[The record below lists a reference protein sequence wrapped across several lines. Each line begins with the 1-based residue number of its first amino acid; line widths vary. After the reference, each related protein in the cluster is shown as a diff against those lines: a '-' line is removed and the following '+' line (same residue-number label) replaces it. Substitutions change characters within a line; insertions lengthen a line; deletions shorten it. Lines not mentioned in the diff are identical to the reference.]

1 MRASGLLCAH
11 TCSSSSPAMQ
21 SVLDPIEARVIG
33 TMIEK
38 RITVPDTYPLT
49 INSLVN
55 GCNQSSNRAPVTSL
69 TESEIASAVERLRDR
84 GFTSL
89 YTGAAT
95 RVPKYSEAFSERLG
109 LQRAETALL
118 CELMLRGAQMPGELR
133 SRAERMHAFGDL
145 QDVENTLKAMSELT
159 PPLVVQLPREAG
171 ARAAKWQHMLFG
183 GELPAVDAPSLPPS
197 RVERDSALT
206 DRVRALETKV
216 AELEDALMALRMQ
229 LGA

>member
-1 MRASGLLCAH
+1 
-11 TCSSSSPAMQ
+11 MQ
-21 SVLDPIEARVIG
+21 AVLDPIEARVIG

-55 GCNQSSNRAPVTSL
+55 GCNQSNNRAPVTSL
-69 TESEIASAVERLRDR
+69 TEGEVAGAVERLRER

-95 RVPKYSEAFSERLG
+95 RVPKYSETFVERLG
-109 LQRAETALL
+109 LQRTEAALL

-133 SRAERMHAFGDL
+133 SRAERMHAFTDL
-145 QDVENTLKAMSELT
+145 QEVENTLKAMGELT

-183 GELPAVDAPSLPPS
+183 GEIPDAAANVLPPS
-197 RVERDSALT
+197 KVERETQLSE
-206 DRVRALETKV
+206 RVSSLEAKV
-216 AELEDALMALRMQ
+216 AELEETLAALRVQ
-229 LGA
+229 LGG

>member
-1 MRASGLLCAH
+1 
-11 TCSSSSPAMQ
+11 MQ
-21 SVLDPIEARVIG
+21 AVLDPIEARVIG

-55 GCNQSSNRAPVTSL
+55 GCNQMNNRAPVTSL
-69 TESEIASAVERLRDR
+69 SESEVSSAVERLRDR

-95 RVPKYSEAFSERLG
+95 RVPKYSESFVERLG
-109 LQRAETALL
+109 LQRGEAALL

-133 SRAERMHAFGDL
+133 SRAERMHTFADL
-145 QDVENTLKAMSELT
+145 NEVETTLIAMSQLT
-159 PPLVVQLPREAG
+159 PPLVVQLAREAG

-183 GELPAVDAPSLPPS
+183 GEVPSADAPSLPPS
-197 RVERDSALT
+197 KADRETALA
-206 DRVRALETKV
+206 DRVAALETKV
-216 AELEDALMALRMQ
+216 AELEEALSALRIQ

>member
-1 MRASGLLCAH
+1 
-11 TCSSSSPAMQ
+11 MQ
-21 SVLDPIEARVIG
+21 AVLDAIEARVIG

-38 RITVPDTYPLT
+38 RITVPDSYPLT
-49 INSLVN
+49 INTLVN
-55 GCNQSSNRAPVTSL
+55 GCNQMNNRAPVTSL
-69 TESEIASAVERLRDR
+69 TESEVSSAVERLRER

-95 RVPKYSEAFSERLG
+95 RVPKYAETFAERLG
-109 LQRAETALL
+109 LQAKETALL

-133 SRAERMHAFGDL
+133 SRAERMHAFADL
-145 QDVENTLKAMSELT
+145 AEVESTLQAMTELT

-183 GELPAVDAPSLPPS
+183 GELPAADAPALPPS
-197 RVERDSALT
+197 KMDRETALV
-206 DRVRALETKV
+206 DRVAALEAKV
-216 AELEDALMALRMQ
+216 AELEDLLTALRVQ

>member
-1 MRASGLLCAH
+1 
-11 TCSSSSPAMQ
+11 MQ
-21 SVLDPIEARVIG
+21 AVLDPIEARVVG

-55 GCNQSSNRAPVTSL
+55 GCNQMNNRAPVTSL
-69 TESEIASAVERLRDR
+69 SESEVASAVERLRDR

-95 RVPKYSEAFSERLG
+95 RVPKYSESFVERLA
-109 LQRAETALL
+109 LQRGEAALL

-133 SRAERMHAFGDL
+133 SRAERMHTFADL
-145 QDVENTLKAMSELT
+145 NEVETTLAAMAALT

-171 ARAAKWQHMLFG
+171 TRAAKWQHMLFG
-183 GELPAVDAPSLPPS
+183 GELPASDAPTLPPS
-197 RVERDSALT
+197 KADRESALAE
-206 DRVRALETKV
+206 RVSALETKV
-216 AELEDALMALRMQ
+216 AELEETLSALRIQ

>member
-1 MRASGLLCAH
+1 
-11 TCSSSSPAMQ
+11 MQ

-55 GCNQSSNRAPVTSL
+55 GCNQSNNRAPITSL
-69 TESEIASAVERLRDR
+69 TESEVTSAVERLRDR

-95 RVPKYSEAFSERLG
+95 RVPKYSEAFVERLG
-109 LQRAETALL
+109 LQRAEAALL

-133 SRAERMHAFGDL
+133 SRAERMHAFADL
-145 QDVENTLKAMSELT
+145 NEVETTLAAMAALT

-171 ARAAKWQHMLFG
+171 ARAAKWQHMLYG
-183 GELPAVDAPSLPPS
+183 GELPAAESMALPPS
-197 RVERDSALT
+197 KIARETALA
-206 DRVRALETKV
+206 DRVTALEAKV
-216 AELEDALMALRMQ
+216 NELENALMALRMQ
-229 LGA
+229 LGS

>member
-1 MRASGLLCAH
+1 
-11 TCSSSSPAMQ
+11 MQ
-21 SVLDPIEARVIG
+21 AVLDPIEARVIG

-55 GCNQSSNRAPVTSL
+55 GCNQMNNRAPVTSL
-69 TESEIASAVERLRDR
+69 TEAEVSSAVERLRER

-95 RVPKYSEAFSERLG
+95 RVPKYSESFVERLG
-109 LQRAETALL
+109 LQRSEAALL
-118 CELMLRGAQMPGELR
+118 SELMLRGAQMPGELR
-133 SRAERMHAFGDL
+133 SRAERMHAFADL
-145 QDVENTLKAMSELT
+145 NEVETTLAAMAALT

-183 GELPAVDAPSLPPS
+183 GELPASDAPALPPS
-197 RVERDSALT
+197 KADRESALAE
-206 DRVRALETKV
+206 RVTALEAKV
-216 AELEDALMALRMQ
+216 AELEEVLAALRIQ
-229 LGA
+229 LGG

>member
-1 MRASGLLCAH
+1 
-11 TCSSSSPAMQ
+11 MQ

-33 TMIEK
+33 TLIEK
-38 RITVPDTYPLT
+38 RITVPDVYPMT

-55 GCNQSSNRAPVTSL
+55 GCNQSNNRAPVTSL
-69 TESEIASAVERLRDR
+69 TESEVTSAVERLRER

-95 RVPKYSEAFSERLG
+95 RVPKYSETFCERLG

-133 SRAERMHAFGDL
+133 ARAERMHAFASL
-145 QDVENTLKAMSELT
+145 EAVEETLNAMSALT

-183 GELPAVDAPSLPPS
+183 GEIPEASAVALPPS
-197 RVERDSALT
+197 KVERETQLSE
-206 DRVRALETKV
+206 RVAALEAKV
-216 AELEDALMALRMQ
+216 AELEETLAALRLQ
-229 LGA
+229 LGG

>member
-1 MRASGLLCAH
+1 
-11 TCSSSSPAMQ
+11 MQ
-21 SVLDPIEARVIG
+21 AVLDAVEARVIG

-38 RITVPDTYPLT
+38 RITVPDSYPLT
-49 INSLVN
+49 INTLVN
-55 GCNQSSNRAPVTSL
+55 GCNQMNNRAPVTSL
-69 TESEIASAVERLRDR
+69 TEAEVASAVERLRER

-95 RVPKYSEAFSERLG
+95 RVPKYAETFAERLG
-109 LQRAETALL
+109 LQAKETALL

-133 SRAERMHAFGDL
+133 SRAERMHAFADL
-145 QDVENTLKAMSELT
+145 GEVESTLAAMSELT

-183 GELPAVDAPSLPPS
+183 GELPAADAPALPPS
-197 RVERDSALT
+197 KLDRETALA
-206 DRVRALETKV
+206 DRVAALEAKV
-216 AELEDALMALRMQ
+216 AELEDLLTALRVQ

>member
-1 MRASGLLCAH
+1 
-11 TCSSSSPAMQ
+11 MQ
-21 SVLDPIEARVIG
+21 AVLDPIEARVIG

-55 GCNQSSNRAPVTSL
+55 GCNQMNNRAPVTSL
-69 TESEIASAVERLRDR
+69 SESEVSSAVERLRDR

-95 RVPKYSEAFSERLG
+95 RVPKYSESFVERLA
-109 LQRAETALL
+109 LQRGEAALL

-133 SRAERMHAFGDL
+133 SRAERMHTFADL
-145 QDVENTLKAMSELT
+145 NEVEATLAAMAALT
-159 PPLVVQLPREAG
+159 PPLAVQLPREAG

-183 GELPAVDAPSLPPS
+183 GELPASDAPVLPRS
-197 RVERDSALT
+197 KADRESALSE
-206 DRVRALETKV
+206 RVSVLETKV
-216 AELEDALMALRMQ
+216 AELEETLSALRIQ

>member
-1 MRASGLLCAH
+1 
-11 TCSSSSPAMQ
+11 MQ
-21 SVLDPIEARVIG
+21 AVLDPIEARVIG
-33 TMIEK
+33 AMIEK

-55 GCNQSSNRAPVTSL
+55 GCNQMNNRAPVTSL
-69 TESEIASAVERLRDR
+69 SESEVSSAVERLRDR

-95 RVPKYSEAFSERLG
+95 RVPKYSESFVERLG
-109 LQRAETALL
+109 LQRSEAALL

-133 SRAERMHAFGDL
+133 SRAERMHAFADL
-145 QDVENTLKAMSELT
+145 GEVESTLTAMAALT

-183 GELPAVDAPSLPPS
+183 GELPASDAPGLPPS
-197 RVERDSALT
+197 KSERESALA
-206 DRVRALETKV
+206 DRVAALEAKV
-216 AELEDALMALRMQ
+216 AELDDAFTALRMQ